1 MSVVSQKYKLNFMI
15 NFEQYTIEE
24 LQELRNNLNNYIYNY
39 DDGYLYI
46 CKVRSYGRNWIEHVT
61 NKISLQELCDRY
73 DGYDGIVD
81 VYSTNPSLQDIQN
94 YGDVKFIYSKEQYEK
109 WDSYQYLLNMIPNL
123 EEDLENWEN
132 TKNDLFRNR
141 PLFGPIYKEEDIESM
156 KRQAEELFKEGIVPP
171 SDYP

>member
-1 MSVVSQKYKLNFMI
+1 MI
-15 NFEQYTIEE
+15 DFETYTIEE
-24 LQELRNNLNNYIYNY
+24 LQELRNNLTNYIYNY

-46 CKVRSYGRNWIEHVT
+46 CKVRSYGRNWIEYVT

-109 WDSYQYLLNMIPNL
+109 WDSYQYLFNMIPNL

-132 TKNDLFRNR
+132 MKNDLFNNR
-141 PLFGPIYKEEDIESM
+141 PLFEPTYKKEDIESM

>member
-1 MSVVSQKYKLNFMI
+1 MI
-15 NFEQYTIEE
+15 DFKQYTIEE

-109 WDSYQYLLNMIPNL
+109 WDSYQYLMNQIPKL
-123 EEDLENWEN
+123 EEQLKEWQNKDGYPL
-132 TKNDLFRNR
+132 RSR
-141 PLFGPIYKEEDIESM
+141 PLFEPIYKEEDIELM
-156 KRQAEELFKEGIVPP
+156 KKQAEELFKEGIVPP